1 MDRPETGDPLGRPP
15 GRATGQVAATALSRC
30 LFLSRRS
37 GQLQQ
42 GRRMHFE
49 RFRTLVKN
57 SRSRPIATVLA
68 GLLLAGPFGSA
79 QADEILIGQIA
90 PLTGMEATQGRAY
103 AAGLR
108 LYFDEIN
115 RSGGVNGDTV
125 TLKSEDDAG
134 RPEETVTLA
143 KALVAEPK
151 VLALTGVVGSRNL
164 AALISSGVLQASGTS
179 LVGYRSAELSPDEPL
194 VYNVRASLTDEVSRI
209 VQHVSTVGIRS
220 LGILYED
227 GAGSAALLHAL
238 DQIAADAGAQIVAR
252 AAYGPEHLV
261 MTAAVD
267 TFMASKPQA
276 IMMAASG
283 AATAAFIEEY
293 RQAHGSA
300 QLFATSTADIEQ
312 LEKRLSDEQLR
323 GVSIAQVTPNPYTIR
338 TRLAKEFGDLVAKS
352 PELRSQVSYAMVE
365 GYIAAKVLVQA
376 LRQHKPATRRSVV
389 AALDSM
395 NRFDVGDYLISY
407 TPSSRSGSRRVE
419 LSIVSASGKIRE

>member
-1 MDRPETGDPLGRPP
+1 MDSQRF
-15 GRATGQVAATALSRC
+15 QV
-30 LFLSRRS
+30 
-37 GQLQQ
+37 
-42 GRRMHFE
+42 
-49 RFRTLVKN
+49 LVKN
-57 SRSRPIATVLA
+57 SRPRSIAVVLA
-68 GLLLAGPFGSA
+68 GLLLAGLFGSA
-79 QADEILIGQIA
+79 QAAEILIGQIA

-115 RSGGVNGDTV
+115 RSGGINGDTV

-164 AALISSGVLQASGTS
+164 AALISSGVLQDSGTP
-179 LVGYRSAELSPDEPL
+179 LVGYRSAELSPKEPL

-227 GAGSAALLHAL
+227 GTGSAALLHAL
-238 DQIAADAGAQIVAR
+238 DQIAANAGAQIVAR
-252 AAYGPEHLV
+252 AAYEPERPA

-267 TFMASKPQA
+267 TFMASRPQA
-276 IMMAASG
+276 IVMVASG
-283 AATAAFIEEY
+283 AATAAFIEDY

-312 LEKRLSDEQLR
+312 LEKRLSEEQLQ

-338 TRLAKEFGDLVAKS
+338 TRLAKEFADLVAKS
-352 PELRSQVSYAMVE
+352 PEFRSQVSYAMLE

-419 LSIVSASGKIRE
+419 LTIVSASGKIRQ